1 MDTIRASVS
10 SDTFLSNFK
19 ELKSR
24 MRATLPTDTILFQCG
39 NCNNNLALNTDG
51 ILQMDETL
59 EEEMTKRVEEK
70 LKVLIGN
77 HIKQS
82 EQCDSSMINIH
93 PVLGTPKN
101 ICVSFPESDT
111 SCVKDFEL
119 EGDNY
124 KINIMVVNSDSKA
137 IFVLYKKEI
146 SDEETYSEFIK
157 CNFDTFLDTESPEP
171 VENFEDKW
179 IYDDESVSR
188 YQQMLPRMIGGGRKL
203 RADYNYVCLWCPKD
217 DLKKG
222 IKGRYREL
230 KNYRDHFKKYHHGED
245 GQGVPMSEFIRKL
258 NRCEP
263 TWFCKNC
270 KQHYSLG
277 NEVRHKAICHL
288 ESSESDSDL
297 EEIVPIRQR
306 NQSQKK
312 THAKEMQQFSEG
324 TSEAKETEKS
334 GTDSRTEEDNED
346 LQFVAEQS
354 NQDTTMQQISAGTS
368 GFKETD
374 KGETD
379 TRTKKA
385 SEDLQFMHKDTHT
398 KQPKRTKLDDSFS
411 SEDEDN
417 NNQKNKQKKKVKVVQ
432 FQEVLDEIYLSA
444 DEEDL
449 PENDVDIKVELI
461 ASENAIST
469 SHEQKENINKW
480 WLKVPKHLYTDR
492 GFGGPKIFL
501 PSDSED
507 FVKRVSDNWKN
518 HMSKKNEL
526 DEKMKQTESGDARFH
541 QFSAERDQPF
551 LDKYREYVQSFSAKD
566 IMHIFSDEYEELDI
580 PTGAKSSTAMQY
592 TYRIIEFFK
601 FMANIYQNFH
611 LDWMV
616 DFQCNIE
623 KKHPDG
629 NISNE
634 IFLPTKN
641 HLTDFIKQFKYG
653 SNPAANCGVRIF
665 ALKKLMDFLS
675 QEIKDNEHAFTGSII
690 ENSSK
695 VECLVQRLKN
705 LNLSVCPEGTI
716 KHLATASNKSHRRTL
731 VEQLAKCPERT
742 IASIMEG
749 VSNYVDSDDYITER
763 TKLIELACKKTK
775 IPTTRE
781 YMNSTNWLLEQLICM
796 GGNRPCA
803 LLGITLRDWE
813 ERKPGYCPFYQDD
826 DNETI
831 EEDPEH
837 DKRKV
842 LKNPY
847 KKPKGSKDDD
857 PTGFIVK
864 SETDKISVG
873 PPCYIWFPNA
883 LVDLVKDHSLIAQK
897 ILPRS
902 VDIYHPNTRLFLNS
916 NGKPIKVIDCK
927 HFKNYIGLPVT
938 AYDFRRSLST
948 FCLDS
953 NVDAVRKAE
962 SSVLRHR
969 EETGF
974 AYYYQKHSEKVEY
987 VSIQYAMKNGLIKA
1001 KSEAVDEYCN
1011 SLRKDASNE
1020 EWELTQKRT
1029 DKALEYSNNLIQKRK
1044 QSINDAKQKGGRNWI
1059 LPAEYDSFIEGIEE
1073 AITIEENKLK
1083 NGLKAGPFSQ
1093 ILKYKP
1099 GAEGAGAFPPPGI
1112 WFFDMYRVL
1121 YGLTGNKGDEMRK
1134 AELSVYDGVPFSTG
1148 LSGRKKIKALKE
1160 RTDPS
1165 KQDADMIV
1173 ANYWRDKIK
1182 DEAKHRVRGRW
1193 LPLRFIFSE
1202 KDFDYQKE
1210 QVKQKVKTE
1219 DK

>member
-1 MDTIRASVS
+1 MDTIRATVS
-10 SDTFLSNFK
+10 SETFLSNFK

-24 MRATLPTDTILFQCG
+24 MRATLPTDIILFQCG
-39 NCNNNLALNTDG
+39 NCNINLALNKDG
-51 ILQMDETL
+51 VLQMEETL
-59 EEEMTKRVEEK
+59 EEEMTTRVEEK
-70 LKVLIGN
+70 LKVLTGN

-82 EQCDSSMINIH
+82 EQCYSSRMHIH
-93 PVLGTPKN
+93 PVIGTPKN

-124 KINIMVVNSDSKA
+124 KINIIVVNSDSKA
-137 IFVLYKKEI
+137 IFALYKKETY
-146 SDEETYSEFIK
+146 EEKTYSEFIK
-157 CNFDTFLDTESPEP
+157 CNFNTFLDTESPEP
-171 VENFEDKW
+171 VENFEDEW
-179 IYDDESVSR
+179 IYDDESVSH

-203 RADYNYVCLWCPKD
+203 RADYNYVCLWCPKE

-245 GQGVPMSEFIRKL
+245 GQGVSMSEFVKKL

-263 TWFCKNC
+263 SWFCKNC

-277 NEVRHKAICHL
+277 NQVRHKAICHL

-297 EEIVPIRQR
+297 EEIVPIRQS

-312 THAKEMQQFSEG
+312 NHAKENNPVEEQSEHDITMQQSYAG
-324 TSEAKETEKS
+324 TSGAKETDK
-334 GTDSRTEEDNED
+334 GRTDSRTEKDNED
-346 LQFVAEQS
+346 LQFV
-354 NQDTTMQQISAGTS
+354 
-368 GFKETD
+368 
-374 KGETD
+374 
-379 TRTKKA
+379 
-385 SEDLQFMHKDTHT
+385 HKDTQKKH
-398 KQPKRTKLDDSFS
+398 PKRTNLDESLS
-411 SEDEDN
+411 SEDEDSI
-417 NNQKNKQKKKVKVVQ
+417 NQKTKQKKRVKVVQ
-432 FQEVLDEIYLSA
+432 FQEVLDEIYISA
-444 DEEDL
+444 DEDDL
-449 PENDVDIKVELI
+449 PEIDVDIKVELVG
-461 ASENAIST
+461 SENQTST
-469 SHEQKENINKW
+469 SYQQKENINKW
-480 WLKVPKHLYTDR
+480 WLKVPKHLYTNR

-501 PSDSED
+501 PSDSEE

-518 HMSKKNEL
+518 HMSKKNDL
-526 DEKMKQTESGDARFH
+526 DEKMKQAESGDARFH

-566 IMHIFSDEYEELDI
+566 IMHLFSDEYEELDI
-580 PTGAKSSTAMQY
+580 PSGAKSSTAMQY

-629 NISNE
+629 NVSNE

-641 HLTDFIKQFKYG
+641 HLTEFIKQFKYG

-665 ALKKLMDFLS
+665 ALKKLMEFLS
-675 QEIKDNEHAFTGSII
+675 QEIKDNEHAFIGNII
-690 ENSSK
+690 ENSTK
-695 VECLVQRLKN
+695 VECLVQKLKN
-705 LNLSVCPEGTI
+705 LNMSVCPEGTI
-716 KHLATASNKSHRRTL
+716 KHLATASNKSHKRTL

-742 IASIMEG
+742 MASIMEG
-749 VSNYVDSDDYITER
+749 VSRYVDSDDYVTER

-813 ERKPGYCPFYQDD
+813 ERKPGYCPFYQDE
-826 DNETI
+826 DNDMI

-842 LKNPY
+842 LQNPY
-847 KKPKGSKDDD
+847 KKPKGSKDDE

-864 SETDKISVG
+864 SETDKIAVG

-916 NGKPIKVIDCK
+916 NGKPIKMIDCK

-953 NVDAVRKAE
+953 KVDAVRKAE

-1001 KSEAVDEYCN
+1001 KSDAVDEYCN
-1011 SLRKDASNE
+1011 SLRKDAAND

-1029 DKALEYSNNLIQKRK
+1029 DKALEYSHNLIQKRK

-1073 AITIEENKLK
+1073 AIKMEENKSK
-1083 NGLKAGPFSQ
+1083 NGLKSGPFVQ
-1093 ILKYKP
+1093 LLEYRP
-1099 GAEGAGAFPPPGI
+1099 EAEGAGAFPPPGI
-1112 WFFDMYRVL
+1112 WFYDLYRVL
-1121 YGLTGNKGDEMRK
+1121 YGLTGTKGDEMRK

-1160 RTDPS
+1160 KSDPS

-1182 DEAKHRVRGRW
+1182 DEAKHRVKGKW
-1193 LPLRFIFSE
+1193 LPLRFIFTE

-1210 QVKQKVKTE
+1210 QVKEKVKTE

>member
-1 MDTIRASVS
+1 MATVS
-10 SDTFLSNFK
+10 SETFLLNFK

-24 MRATLPTDTILFQCG
+24 MRTTLPTDTILFQCQ
-39 NCNNNLALNTDG
+39 NCNVNLTLNRDG
-51 ILQMDETL
+51 VLQMDVHL
-59 EEEMTKRVEEK
+59 EEEMTIRVEK
-70 LKVLIGN
+70 MLKGLIGN
-77 HIKQS
+77 HIKQCG
-82 EQCDSSMINIH
+82 QCESSSMYIH
-93 PVLGTPKN
+93 PVIGTPKH

-111 SCVKDFEL
+111 CFINDFEL
-119 EGDNY
+119 EGDTY
-124 KINIMVVNSDSKA
+124 KTSIIVVNSESKA
-137 IFVLYKKEI
+137 IFALYNK
-146 SDEETYSEFIK
+146 DTYGEKTYLEFIK
-157 CNFDTFLDTESPEP
+157 CNFDTFLDTEAIEPE
-171 VENFEDKW
+171 ENFEEW
-179 IYDDESVSR
+179 IFDDESVSH

-222 IKGRYREL
+222 HKGRYREL

-245 GQGVPMSEFIRKL
+245 GEGVPMSEFIRKL

-277 NEVRHKAICHL
+277 NQVRHKAICHL
-288 ESSESDSDL
+288 ESSESDSDV
-297 EEIVPIRQR
+297 EEIVPIRQSTK
-306 NQSQKK
+306 SQKK
-312 THAKEMQQFSEG
+312 SQTKEINSAEEHSEH
-324 TSEAKETEKS
+324 
-334 GTDSRTEEDNED
+334 
-346 LQFVAEQS
+346 
-354 NQDTTMQQISAGTS
+354 DTTMQQSSAVTSPGTSASTSASISPGTSAGTS
-368 GFKETD
+368 GDKEKDNRGTD
-374 KGETD
+374 LLTETS
-379 TRTKKA
+379 KK
-385 SEDLQFMHKDTHT
+385 QHK
-398 KQPKRTKLDDSFS
+398 RIILDESVS
-411 SEDEDN
+411 SDDEDN
-417 NNQKNKQKKKVKVVQ
+417 NNQKTTQKKRVKVVQ
-432 FQEVLDEIYLSA
+432 FQDVLDEIYISE

-449 PENDVDIKVELI
+449 PENNVDIKVEVI
-461 ASENAIST
+461 DTDNRACT
-469 SHEQKENINKW
+469 SYEQKENINKW

-501 PSDSED
+501 PSDSEE

-518 HMSKKNEL
+518 HMSKKKDL
-526 DEKMKQTESGDARFH
+526 DEKMQQAESGDAKFN
-541 QFSAERDQPF
+541 QFSEERDQPF
-551 LDKYREYVQSFSAKD
+551 LDKYREYVQSSSAKD
-566 IMHIFSDEYEELDI
+566 IMHLFSDEYEELEI
-580 PTGAKSSTAMQY
+580 PTGAKSSTAKQY

-611 LDWMV
+611 LDWML
-616 DFQCNIE
+616 DFHCKIE
-623 KKHPDG
+623 KQHPDG
-629 NISNE
+629 NVSNE

-641 HLTDFIKQFKYG
+641 HLTDFVKQFKYG

-665 ALKKLMDFLS
+665 ALKKLMEFLS
-675 QEIKDNEHAFTGSII
+675 QEIKDNEHAFTGNII
-690 ENSSK
+690 ENSTK
-695 VECLVQRLKN
+695 VECLVLRLKN
-705 LNLSVCPEGTI
+705 LNTSVCPEGTI
-716 KHLATASNKSHRRTL
+716 KHLATASNKSHKRTL
-731 VEQLAKCPERT
+731 IEQLTKCPERT
-742 IASIMEG
+742 ITTIMEG
-749 VSNYVDSDDYITER
+749 VSRYIDSEDYVTER

-813 ERKPGYCPFYQDD
+813 ERKPGYCPFYQDENND
-826 DNETI
+826 LI

-842 LKNPY
+842 LQNPY
-847 KKPKGSKDDD
+847 KKPKGSKDEE
-857 PTGFIVK
+857 PTGFIVQ
-864 SETDKISVG
+864 SETDKIAVG

-916 NGKPIKVIDCK
+916 SGKPIKMIDCK
-927 HFKNYIGLPVT
+927 HFKNYIGLPIT

-953 NVDAVRKAE
+953 KNDTVRKAE

-1001 KSEAVDEYCN
+1001 NSDAVDEYCN
-1011 SLRKDASNE
+1011 SLRKDAAND

-1029 DKALEYSNNLIQKRK
+1029 DKALEYSQNLIQKRK

-1059 LPAEYDSFIEGIEE
+1059 LPAEYESFIEGIEE
-1073 AITIEENKLK
+1073 AIKMEENKSK
-1083 NGLKAGPFSQ
+1083 NGLKSGPFCQ
-1093 ILKYKP
+1093 LLKYRP
-1099 GAEGAGAFPPPGI
+1099 EAEDAGAFPPPGI
-1112 WFFDMYRVL
+1112 WFYDLYRVL
-1121 YGLTGNKGDEMRK
+1121 YGLTGQKGDEMRK

-1148 LSGRKKIKALKE
+1148 LSGRKKIRALKE
-1160 RTDPS
+1160 KIDAT
-1165 KQDADMIV
+1165 KQDADMII

-1182 DEAKHRVRGRW
+1182 DEAKHRVKGKW
-1193 LPLRFIFSE
+1193 LPLRFIFTE

-1210 QVKQKVKTE
+1210 HLKEKVKTE
-1219 DK
+1219 GK

>member
-1 MDTIRASVS
+1 MDTISATVS
-10 SDTFLSNFK
+10 STTFLSNFK

-24 MRATLPTDTILFQCG
+24 MRATLPTDIILFQCG
-39 NCNNNLALNTDG
+39 NCNNNLALNKNG
-51 ILQMDETL
+51 VLQIDETIV
-59 EEEMTKRVEEK
+59 EDMTTTVEEK
-70 LKVLIGN
+70 LKALIGN
-77 HIKQS
+77 HIKNS
-82 EQCDSSMINIH
+82 EQCESAKMHLH

-101 ICVSFPESDT
+101 ICMSFPESDT
-111 SCVKDFEL
+111 SFLRGFEL

-124 KINIMVVNSDSKA
+124 KIAIMVVNSNSKA
-137 IFVLYKKEI
+137 IFVLYKKETC
-146 SDEETYSEFIK
+146 DEETYSEFIK
-157 CNFDTFLDTESPEP
+157 CNFNTFLDNESPEP
-171 VENFEDKW
+171 VENFEDEW
-179 IYDDESVSR
+179 IYDDESVSH
-188 YQQMLPRMIGGGRKL
+188 YQQMMPRMIGGGRKL
-203 RADYNYVCLWCPKD
+203 RADYNYVCLWCPKN

-245 GQGVPMSEFIRKL
+245 GKGVPMSEFIKKL

-288 ESSESDSDL
+288 ESSEGDSDL
-297 EEIVPIRQR
+297 EEIMPIRQH

-312 THAKEMQQFSEG
+312 THAKEMQQSSSCTSSTKETDKGRANSRTEEANEDLQFVEDLSEHDKTMQQFSAG
-324 TSEAKETEKS
+324 TSGTKETDIL
-334 GTDSRTEEDNED
+334 GTDSRTEKNNED
-346 LQFVAEQS
+346 LQLV
-354 NQDTTMQQISAGTS
+354 
-368 GFKETD
+368 
-374 KGETD
+374 
-379 TRTKKA
+379 
-385 SEDLQFMHKDTHT
+385 HKDTQKKHH
-398 KQPKRTKLDDSFS
+398 KRTTLDGSFS
-411 SEDEDN
+411 SEDEN
-417 NNQKNKQKKKVKVVQ
+417 NINQRTKQKKKFKVVQ
-432 FQEVLDEIYLSA
+432 FQDVHDEVYISDG
-444 DEEDL
+444 EEDL
-449 PENDVDIKVELI
+449 PENDVHIKVETD
-461 ASENAIST
+461 NPISLPYK
-469 SHEQKENINKW
+469 EKENINKW

-501 PSDSED
+501 PSDTEE
-507 FVKRVSDNWKN
+507 FVKRVSDNWQT
-518 HMSKKNEL
+518 HMSKKNDL
-526 DEKMKQTESGDARFH
+526 DEKMKETESGDARFH

-551 LDKYREYVQSFSAKD
+551 LDKYRDYVQSFSAKD

-601 FMANIYQNFH
+601 FMAKIYQNFH

-623 KKHPDG
+623 KEHSDG

-641 HLTDFIKQFKYG
+641 QLTDFIKQFKYG

-665 ALKKLMDFLS
+665 ALKKLMEFLS
-675 QEIKDNEHAFTGSII
+675 QEIKDNEHEFTGNII
-690 ENSSK
+690 ENSTK
-695 VECLVQRLKN
+695 VECLVLKLKN
-705 LNLSVCPEGTI
+705 LNMSVCPEGTI
-716 KHLATASNKSHRRTL
+716 KHLATASNKSHKRSL

-749 VSNYVDSDDYITER
+749 VSRYVDSDEYVTER

-775 IPTTRE
+775 IPTARE
-781 YMNSTNWLLEQLICM
+781 YMNSTNWLLEQLICI

-813 ERKPGYCPFYQDD
+813 ERKPGYCPFYQDE
-826 DNETI
+826 DNDMI

-842 LKNPY
+842 LQNPY
-847 KKPKGSKDDD
+847 EKPKGSKDNE

-864 SETDKISVG
+864 SETDKIAVG

-902 VDIYHPNTRLFLNS
+902 IDIYHPNTRLFLNS

-987 VSIQYAMKNGLIKA
+987 VSIQYAMKNGLIQA
-1001 KSEAVDEYCN
+1001 KSDDVDEYCN
-1011 SLRKDASNE
+1011 SLRKDAAND

-1073 AITIEENKLK
+1073 AINMEERKLK
-1083 NGLKAGPFSQ
+1083 NGLKSGPFSQ
-1093 ILKYKP
+1093 LLKYRP
-1099 GAEGAGAFPPPGI
+1099 EAEGAGAFPPPGI
-1112 WFFDMYRVL
+1112 WFYDMYRVL

-1160 RTDPS
+1160 KTDPS
-1165 KQDADMIV
+1165 KQAADMII
-1173 ANYWRDKIK
+1173 ANYWRDKVR
-1182 DEAKHRVRGRW
+1182 DEAKHRVKGKW
-1193 LPLRFIFSE
+1193 LPLRFIFTE